1 MKTASRR
8 WRRLTACL
16 LAVAITVALLAILK
30 LSELDPTAH
39 RERDII
45 VRKVDVAMPPPPPP
59 PPPLQQPTVTSNS
72 LNLDVSGSGQ
82 AAPLNLSKSRAQ
94 ADIHVEAPPVDA
106 LNNVDWNLDWDQDWN
121 VFGLG
126 ELDQKPKLLTPIK
139 INFPNSLKR
148 RGIRKA
154 TVKLHVVI
162 DESGRV
168 TLKGIRHIDYPEL
181 RSGIH
186 RVVRQA
192 RFTAPT
198 KGGQPVRAEFV
209 WPLEL
214 TNT

>member
-1 MKTASRR
+1 MKTLN
-8 WRRLTACL
+8 RRLRRLAACL
-16 LAVAITVALLAILK
+16 LAVATTAALLAVLK
-30 LSELDPTAH
+30 FNELDPNDH
-39 RERDII
+39 RKRDLI

-82 AAPLNLSKSRAQ
+82 AAPLNLSKARAR
-94 ADIHVEAPPVDA
+94 ADLHVEAPPVDA
-106 LNNVDWNLDWDQDWN
+106 LNKVNWNLDWDQDWN

-126 ELDQKPKLLTPIK
+126 ELDQKPKLLTPIN
-139 INFPNSLKR
+139 ISFPDSLKR

-154 TVKLHVVI
+154 TARLHVMI

-168 TLKGIRHIDYPEL
+168 TLKGIRHIDHPEL

-186 RVVRQA
+186 QVVRQA